1 MISLWAL
8 LTQMHMVPP
17 EDTYFL
23 LDVAPFIY
31 LFTEDL
37 WSTCYLPATILGAKN
52 TGVEKRWEGL
62 YATYIL
68 LR

>member
-1 MISLWAL
+1 
-8 LTQMHMVPP
+8 MVPLP
-17 EDTYFL
+17 RDTYLL
-23 LDVAPFIY
+23 LDIALFIY

-37 WSTCYLPATILGAKN
+37 WSTYFLPDTILGAKN
-52 TGVEKRWEGL
+52 TGVEKRWEDL